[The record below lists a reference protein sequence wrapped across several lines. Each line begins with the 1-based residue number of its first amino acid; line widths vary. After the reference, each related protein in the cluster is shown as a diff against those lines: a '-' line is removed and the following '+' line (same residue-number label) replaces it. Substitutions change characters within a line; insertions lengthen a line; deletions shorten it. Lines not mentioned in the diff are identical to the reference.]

1 MMKQFAFA
9 VVGRLR
15 RCEAYKLGLL
25 LLHSRTAYIP
35 YPLPLLPPC
44 LPSTTACCA
53 LRRKN
58 LSPGA
63 SILID
68 DCLVLGINYNSSHF
82 VLRLRMDSGRK
93 RTVWAGGGAG
103 GAGRWETMAPAS
115 KPLIDWT
122 TFYGV
127 WNERKGAN
135 LSDFGCGLCWGIKW
149 SCGPVSR
156 RRSRSRGSAGQRV
169 PKTYRIQVI
178 AQWINERAAYR
189 AQQK

>member
-1 MMKQFAFA
+1 METAAHFEAMMKQFAFA

-15 RCEAYKLGLL
+15 RCEAHKLGLPAPEL
-25 LLHSRTAYIP
+25 PISRIP
-35 YPLPLLPPC
+35 YSLLPPP

-93 RTVWAGGGAG
+93 QTV
-103 GAGRWETMAPAS
+103 
-115 KPLIDWT
+115 
-122 TFYGV
+122 
-127 WNERKGAN
+127 
-135 LSDFGCGLCWGIKW
+135 
-149 SCGPVSR
+149 
-156 RRSRSRGSAGQRV
+156 
-169 PKTYRIQVI
+169 
-178 AQWINERAAYR
+178 
-189 AQQK
+189 